1 MTFPA
6 GMYMSHGLNFLI
18 WCLLI
23 DVYFICINYIKKVD
37 DLKLSNCYLL
47 GNIYIFFNMRKLK
60 YMVR

>member
-6 GMYMSHGLNFLI
+6 GMYMSDGLNFLI

-23 DVYFICINYIKKVD
+23 DVLFYMFKLYKKKVD

-47 GNIYIFFNMRKLK
+47 GNIYIFLI
-60 YMVR
+60 